1 MLGGVLTKMRSQ
13 HHPKNPVDYFL
24 GFESSFLHLNQF
36 IGQLISIEPE
46 GCQCLGCH
54 KTFTPRDVPFFFRR
68 GYCGT
73 CFSHRPEIGDWV
85 ISPEL
90 SQSHLD
96 IEDRDLAYEKKYQL
110 QPHIVYLAATSKIK
124 VGVTRKENAII
135 RWIDQGA
142 NQAIELLEVPNRYL
156 AGITEVALK
165 EHYSSTTPW
174 QQMLKGEHIEVDWP
188 KEKSRALAFVPNQ
201 VKKYVRNME
210 PKPFKIYYPV
220 KKKPTRPKSY
230 SIDFLKNGQT
240 PIEGLLQGIRGQY
253 LIFDN
258 QRVFNVRR
266 HEGFQVKIS
275 IKNQAK

>member
-1 MLGGVLTKMRSQ
+1 MVEGVLTKMQVQYHRQS
-13 HHPKNPVDYFL
+13 PVDYFL
-24 GFESSFLHLNQF
+24 SFENSFIHLNQF
-36 IGQLISIEPE
+36 IGQHILIEPQ

-54 KTFTPRDVPFFFRR
+54 KTFTPDDVPFFFRR

-73 CFSHRPEIGDWV
+73 CFSKRPEIGDWV

-110 QPHIVYLAATSKIK
+110 QPHMVYLAATSKIK

-135 RWIDQGA
+135 RWVDQGA
-142 NQAIELLEVPNRYL
+142 KQAIELLEVPNRYL

-165 EHYSSTTPW
+165 KYYSSATPW
-174 QQMLKGEHIEVDWP
+174 QQMLKGEDIDVDWA
-188 KEKSRALAFVPNQ
+188 KEKSRALELIPNQ
-201 VKKYVRNME
+201 VKKYINPAK
-210 PKPFKIYYPV
+210 PKPTEVYYPI
-220 KKKPTRPKSY
+220 KTKPTKPKSL

-240 PIEGLLQGIRGQY
+240 PIEGSLQGIRGQY
-253 LIFDN
+253 LLFDD

-266 HEGFQVKIS
+266 HEGFKVKIS
-275 IKNQAK
+275 VKI